1 MWWIVIA
8 VLIGLAVLAV
18 IGVGI
23 YTVRKN
29 RQEEK
34 IFEE

>member
-1 MWWIVIA
+1 MWFA
-8 VLIGLAVLAV
+8 IGGLLAVLAV
-18 IGVGI
+18 IAVTI

-34 IFEE
+34 IWEE